1 MRKRGDSG
9 GETGVFTGFAKAD
22 GAPLTGLAELTRILL
37 EMGAEVNEQ
46 HGRYGNALQ
55 AVSYGGHEKIVEL
68 LLSKGAD
75 VNATARFQQNL

>member
-1 MRKRGDSG
+1 M
-9 GETGVFTGFAKAD
+9 
-22 GAPLTGLAELTRILL
+22 TGLAELTRILL

-46 HGRYGNALQ
+46 HGRYGNVLQ

>member
-1 MRKRGDSG
+1 M
-9 GETGVFTGFAKAD
+9 
-22 GAPLTGLAELTRILL
+22 TGLAELTRTLL

-46 HGRYGNALQ
+46 HGRYGN

-75 VNATARFQQNL
+75 VNAQQTRFQQNL